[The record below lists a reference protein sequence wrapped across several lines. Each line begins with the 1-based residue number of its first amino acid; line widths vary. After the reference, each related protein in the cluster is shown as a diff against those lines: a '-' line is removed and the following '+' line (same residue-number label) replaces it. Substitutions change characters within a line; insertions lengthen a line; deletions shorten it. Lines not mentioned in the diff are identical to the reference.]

1 MDWEKSFIEIKDI
14 NNPLILFGVII
25 ALTNYN
31 GYLWGYAIAVAAVII
46 GVLGIGL
53 KKKLI
58 RVLGGLLFAL
68 TGSYMVLSYSTFY
81 YHHFG
86 IVALFLIVLVA
97 VLLIME
103 GIIVMVN
110 AIRNKNS
117 EVN

>member
-1 MDWEKSFIEIKDI
+1 MNWKKSFIEIKDI

-31 GYLWGYAIAVAAVII
+31 GYLWGYLLAVVAVIV

-53 KKKLI
+53 KKKWI
-58 RVLGGLLFAL
+58 RILGGFLFAL
-68 TGSYMVLSYSTFY
+68 TGSYMVLSYSNFY

-86 IVALFLIVLVA
+86 LVALFLIVLVA

-110 AIRNKNS
+110 AVTAKS
-117 EVN
+117 VN